1 MSSEKPM
8 RRACFPANPTALR
21 TARVVFLN
29 SLYAGIFEAEPIQ
42 AGEGRPAT
50 LLDFRYSL
58 LYITPMHKKNKPA
71 QAGQKLVPGF
81 RGRVWI
87 DGTDGTFLGHG
98 RVVLLER
105 IREYG
110 SITKAAK
117 AMEMSYR
124 HAWDLVESMN
134 RQAER
139 PFVELATG
147 GKGGGGARI
156 TEEGERAIQ
165 LFWKF
170 SEDFQKFLKQEQ
182 GKLNTNAM
190 LAKPSKKK

>member
-1 MSSEKPM
+1 
-8 RRACFPANPTALR
+8 
-21 TARVVFLN
+21 
-29 SLYAGIFEAEPIQ
+29 
-42 AGEGRPAT
+42 
-50 LLDFRYSL
+50 
-58 LYITPMHKKNKPA
+58 MHKKNKP
-71 QAGQKLVPGF
+71 QTGQKLVPGF

-98 RVVLLER
+98 RVALLER

-124 HAWDLVESMN
+124 HAWDLVDSMN

-139 PFVELATG
+139 PFVKLVTG
-147 GKGGGGARI
+147 GKGGGGARV
-156 TEEGERAIQ
+156 TEDGERAIQ
-165 LFWKF
+165 LFWRF

-182 GKLNTNAM
+182 GKLNTNAV

>member
-1 MSSEKPM
+1 M
-8 RRACFPANPTALR
+8 
-21 TARVVFLN
+21 
-29 SLYAGIFEAEPIQ
+29 
-42 AGEGRPAT
+42 
-50 LLDFRYSL
+50 D
-58 LYITPMHKKNKPA
+58 KKNKPA

-87 DGTDGTFLGHG
+87 DGIDGTFLGHG

-117 AMEMSYR
+117 SMEMSYR
-124 HAWDLVESMN
+124 HAWDLVDSMN
-134 RQAER
+134 KQAKR

-147 GKGGGGARI
+147 GKGGGGARV
-156 TEEGERAIQ
+156 TEDGEHAIQ

-170 SEDFQKFLKQEQ
+170 SQDFQTFLEKEQ
-182 GKLNTNAM
+182 KSLFIGVLIRK
-190 LAKPSKKK
+190 

>member
-1 MSSEKPM
+1 M
-8 RRACFPANPTALR
+8 
-21 TARVVFLN
+21 
-29 SLYAGIFEAEPIQ
+29 
-42 AGEGRPAT
+42 
-50 LLDFRYSL
+50 D
-58 LYITPMHKKNKPA
+58 KKNKPA

-87 DGTDGTFLGHG
+87 DGIDGTFLGHG

-117 AMEMSYR
+117 SMEMSYR
-124 HAWDLVESMN
+124 HAWDLVDSMN
-134 RQAER
+134 KQAKR
-139 PFVELATG
+139 SFVELATG
-147 GKGGGGARI
+147 GKGGGGARV

-170 SEDFQKFLKQEQ
+170 SADFEVFLKQEQ
-182 GKLNTNAM
+182 GKLNAEEM
-190 LAKPSKKK
+190 LAKPSTKK